1 MHCKLDFGH
10 CAKLFH
16 DGKDAV
22 FNEIVSNH
30 NRFCANA
37 DVLSFTETKSN
48 QFYSSHF
55 VGNSQLNFAV

>member
-10 CAKLFH
+10 CAKLFY

-22 FNEIVSNH
+22 FNEIVSSH

-37 DVLSFTETKSN
+37 HVLSFTETKSD
-48 QFYSSHF
+48 QFYSF
-55 VGNSQLNFAV
+55 ILLGIPN